1 MSRVLGID
9 VGGTKVAI
17 GVSGSDGPV
26 VAGRVRLDS
35 GPGTLARAL
44 AAARALDA
52 EPAAV
57 GFSTC
62 GVIRDGVVRLAPN
75 VPGWEGLE
83 LPRLLREEY
92 GGTPVA
98 IDNDVNAAAAAELRW
113 GALRGVSTGLYLNLG
128 TGLAAALVVD
138 GRVVPGAHG
147 AAGEIGYLQV
157 TPGHPAYADGRVPLE
172 ESVSGSALAA
182 RGTALLGRD
191 TTATELLTIAAR
203 ALEPG
208 GSRPAPADVLEG
220 GPEGR
225 PASEPEG
232 GVVGLVEEVL
242 RVLAMSVANLCVMV
256 DPERVV
262 VGGGMMGAADLIMP
276 RLVAEVRRA
285 VPFPPEIRPG
295 RFTDDAPL
303 LGALALAH
311 AAARA

>member
-26 VAGRVRLDS
+26 VTGRVRLDS

-44 AAARALDA
+44 AAARALDR

-75 VPGWEGLE
+75 VPGWEGME
-83 LPRLLREEY
+83 LPRLLKEEY

-113 GALRGVSTGLYLNLG
+113 GALRGVSTGVYLNLG
-128 TGLAAALVVD
+128 TGLAAALVVG

-157 TPGHPAYADGRVPLE
+157 TPGLPAFADGRVPLE
-172 ESVSGSALAA
+172 ELVSGSALAA
-182 RGTALLGRD
+182 RGAALLGRA
-191 TTATELLTIAAR
+191 TTAAELLAAAAR
-203 ALEPG
+203 APD
-208 GSRPAPADVLEG
+208 S
-220 GPEGR
+220 
-225 PASEPEG
+225 
-232 GVVGLVEEVL
+232 GVAELVEEVL

-262 VGGGMMGAADLIMP
+262 VGGGMMGAAGLIMP

-285 VPFPPEIRPG
+285 VPFPPELRPG

>member
-26 VAGRVRLDS
+26 VAGRTRLET
-35 GPGTLARAL
+35 GPDTLVRAL
-44 AAARALDA
+44 AAARALDGW
-52 EPAAV
+52 PAAV

-83 LPRLLREEY
+83 LPRLLREEF
-92 GGTPVA
+92 GATPVA

-113 GALRGVSTGLYLNLG
+113 GALRGVSTGVYLNLG
-128 TGLAAALVVD
+128 TGLAAALVVG
-138 GRVVPGAHG
+138 GRVTPGAHG

-157 TPGHPAYADGRVPLE
+157 TPGQAAFADGRAPLE
-172 ESVSGSALAA
+172 ELVSGAGLAA
-182 RGTALLGRD
+182 RGGALLGRA
-191 TTATELLTIAAR
+191 TTA
-203 ALEPG
+203 
-208 GSRPAPADVLEG
+208 
-220 GPEGR
+220 
-225 PASEPEG
+225 
-232 GVVGLVEEVL
+232 EEVL
-242 RVLAMSVANLCVMV
+242 AARSGPLAELVAQALSVLTMTVANLCVTL
-256 DPERVV
+256 DPEVLV
-262 VGGGMMGAADLIMP
+262 LGGGMMGAAGLIVP
-276 RLVAEVRRA
+276 RLAGEVRRA

-311 AAARA
+311 AAARV